1 MPFCILCKIDLCFNQ
16 IQRPVLFLSEHSS
29 QVSHGSESSKQ
40 LNLSGDWTIQNYAQI
55 KQQIKPYAKTVA
67 QYDQI
72 SLDGIQQL
80 DTVGVLL
87 MADIFGVEYLQQ
99 ALQAS
104 QLGPERRAMIEAV
117 IQALPHAE
125 QVQAPKRTYADFFA
139 QVGKSVTGAWQ
150 DFLQWHGFLGMV
162 LLSFWRTVFIPK
174 KWRYTS
180 LVANVDASGFKAA
193 PIVMLL
199 CFMVGAVVAFL
210 GATVLETFGAQVFT
224 VHLVTYSFLREFAII
239 LTAILI
245 AGRTASAYTAQ
256 LGSMKVNEEIDA
268 LKASG
273 VDQLSVL
280 VLPRVLALVIAMP
293 ILTFLGMLA
302 GIFGGMLVAAV
313 SMDISPRLFFD
324 IMNNVVGVKHF
335 LVGIG
340 KAPIF
345 AIVVAITGCLEGFK
359 VSGSAESVGEHTTSS
374 VVKCIFLVIL
384 LDALFAIFFME
395 MGW

>member
-1 MPFCILCKIDLCFNQ
+1 MLFFKDIVEAKNTDSSTL
-16 IQRPVLFLSEHSS
+16 VLT
-29 QVSHGSESSKQ
+29 
-40 LNLSGDWTIQNYAQI
+40 GDWTVTHYVAIQKALKNLGI
-55 KQQIKPYAKTVA
+55 HSS
-67 QYDQI
+67 
-72 SLDGIQQL
+72 SLRLSLNDIHDI
-80 DTVGVLL
+80 DTAGVLL
-87 MADIFGVEYLQQ
+87 LADTFGQEVLLN
-99 ALQAS
+99 ALQDKALS
-104 QLGPERRAMIEAV
+104 KERVAMIETV
-117 IQALPHAE
+117 LKALPTE
-125 QVQAPKRTYADFFA
+125 EDITPPKKTFFLWRFFGD
-139 QVGKSVTGAWQ
+139 VGVSLTSLWTEL
-150 DFLQWHGFLGMV
+150 LQWMGFFGMV
-162 LLSFWRTVFIPK
+162 ILAFLRMVVNPSNWRM
-174 KWRYTS
+174 TS
-180 LVANVDASGFKAA
+180 LVANIDSSGFKAT

-273 VDQLSVL
+273 IDPLATL
-280 VLPRVLALVIAMP
+280 VVPRVFALVVVMP
-293 ILTFLGMLA
+293 ILTFLGMVA
-302 GIFGGMLVAAV
+302 GIVGGMLVCTLA
-313 SMDISPRLFFD
+313 MDISPRLFFD
-324 IMNNVVGVKHF
+324 IMNESIHVKHF
-335 LVGIG
+335 LVVIG

-345 AIVVAITGCLEGFK
+345 AVVIAITGCLEGFK